1 MWVMCEIVRINE
13 WTSCLVDVLI
23 VAVSICHGFGLST
36 YWVSPLRF
44 VDVLTSYAIG
54 YKSKLFVVCR
64 RFSLSTFR
72 LVDVLTSHPLD
83 NEIGSD
89 GIVI

>member
-1 MWVMCEIVRINE
+1 M
-13 WTSCLVDVLI
+13 
-23 VAVSICHGFGLST
+23 
-36 YWVSPLRF
+36 SPLRF

-72 LVDVLTSHPLD
+72 LVDVLTSYPLD